1 MRTRLLTAASIACF
15 AATVFAQ
22 EQADPKTLIPSA
34 TLNAIA
40 QRVSGAQARNH
51 VLEMCPFERN
61 RPEAEYLSGTYRESL
76 YAEKTAKEYGFS
88 DVHIEK
94 FPLGSK
100 QWDGEMGELWVTEP
114 GPVQLITRYRDIA
127 TTLATGSR
135 SADVTA
141 ELVYVGQG
149 NSAADYA
156 GKDVKGKIVLASGA
170 VGAAHNLAVRQFG
183 AEGVV
188 SFFNGTGKPIDRP
201 DQMGWSGI
209 QASADPAVRTTWGF
223 ILSLRMGLDLLGRL
237 EKHQKVM
244 VHAKVKAAE
253 YDAPMNVVVAT
264 IPGDGSTNEE
274 FHFTSHLFE
283 GIAKQGANDNCGGPA
298 TQLEAGRA
306 WIEMIKDGT
315 LPKPKRTIRFL
326 WVPEISGTTAYL
338 RAHPELGQH
347 VVASVSMDMVGA
359 NQTINKNSLHLN
371 QTMYSIPSII
381 NDVSRQFF
389 EYVGETNREKLHNRR
404 NGYAFQNPI
413 IDPSGTRDPFNYNIE
428 KFYGSS
434 DHQVHLDWNPRIP
447 AVQFGNWPDAVYH
460 SSDDAPANQDPT
472 QMKRAAFLMIAVG
485 SVFTNS
491 GPGDTMAVAG
501 VALSYAQQRIAADVR
516 DAMAFVNNSAAVDLN
531 ENYKEA
537 LNLVKWAYWREKVD
551 VRSAG
556 SLAIGDKAAIADV
569 NALADTLSVGE
580 TADTARVKLAY
591 KSAATRLK
599 VAYTDVPALSAA
611 EEAAAKLI
619 PVKKPVDPN
628 APAPS
633 AGSGQAGRGGGAG
646 GGGGQAGA
654 PAPGAPPAP
663 PTLTGYY
670 TQEANNFADGVR
682 SILDVRNAIAAE
694 FGPVPVE
701 NVVNY
706 FRNLERQGTW
716 TIK

>member
-1 MRTRLLTAASIACF
+1 MSRRF
-15 AATVFAQ
+15 AIATVAAAVCASAALFAQ
-22 EQADPKTLIPSA
+22 AQADPKTLIPSA

-40 QRVSGAQARNH
+40 QRVSGAQAHNH

-61 RPEAEYLSGTYRESL
+61 RPAEEYTGGIYRESA
-76 YAEKTAKEYGFS
+76 YAEKTAKQYGFS
-88 DVHIEK
+88 DVHVEQ
-94 FPLGSK
+94 FPLGAK

-114 GPVQLITRYRDIA
+114 GPAQLITRYRDVA

-141 ELVYVGQG
+141 ELVYVGRG
-149 NSAADYA
+149 DTAADYT
-156 GKDVKGKIVLASGA
+156 GKDVKGKIVLTSGV
-170 VGAAHNLAVRQFG
+170 VGPAHNLAVRQFG

-188 SFFNGTGKPIDRP
+188 SFGNATGKPIDRP

-209 QASADPAVRTTWGF
+209 QPSNDPSVRTTWGF

-237 EKHQKVM
+237 ERHQHVM
-244 VHAKVKAAE
+244 LHAIVKAAE

-274 FHFTSHLFE
+274 FHFTAHLFE

-315 LPKPKRTIRFL
+315 MPKPKRTVRFL
-326 WVPEISGTTAYL
+326 WVPEISGTRAYL
-338 RAHPELGQH
+338 LAHPELGQH
-347 VVASVSMDMVGA
+347 VVASISTDMVGA
-359 NQTINKNSLHLN
+359 NQTINHNSLHLN

-389 EYVGETNREKLHNRR
+389 EYVGETNREKLHNRA

-428 KFYGSS
+428 KFYGAS

-460 SSDDAPANQDPT
+460 SSDDSPANQDPT
-472 QMKRAAFLMIAVG
+472 QMKRAAFLMIAAG
-485 SVFTNS
+485 SVFANS
-491 GPGDTMAVAG
+491 GPDDVMAIAG

-516 DAMAFVNNSAAVDLN
+516 DAMALINGSQAATLN

-537 LNLVKWAYWREKVD
+537 LNLVKWAYWRESID

-556 SLAIGDKAAIADV
+556 SLAIGNKAAIADV
-569 NALADTLSVGE
+569 NALADTLAGGE
-580 TADTARVKLAY
+580 AADTARVKLAY
-591 KSAATRLK
+591 KSAATRLR
-599 VAYTDVPALSAA
+599 VTYAEVPALSAA
-611 EEAAAKLI
+611 EQAAAKLV
-619 PVKKPVDPN
+619 PSRKPADPN
-628 APAPS
+628 APAP
-633 AGSGQAGRGGGAG
+633 GRGGLG
-646 GGGGQAGA
+646 
-654 PAPGAPPAP
+654 APGAAPPGAVAQ

-670 TQEANNFADGVR
+670 TQEANNFANGTR
-682 SILDVRNAIAAE
+682 SILDIRNAIAAE

-701 NVVNY
+701 TVVNY
-706 FRNLERQGTW
+706 FRNLERAGTW
-716 TIK
+716 TIR

>member
-1 MRTRLLTAASIACF
+1 MKSARFAVAVAFAASTAAL
-15 AATVFAQ
+15 FAQ
-22 EQADPKTLIPSA
+22 EQADPKTLIASA
-34 TLNAIA
+34 TLNSIA
-40 QRVSGAQARNH
+40 QHVSGAQARNH

-61 RPEAEYLSGTYRESL
+61 RPAEEYLSGTYRESL

-94 FPLGSK
+94 FPLGAK

-114 GPVQLITRYRDIA
+114 GPAQLITRYRDIA

-149 NSAADYA
+149 NSPADYA
-156 GKDVKGKIVLASGA
+156 GKDVKGKIVLTSGA

-188 SFFNGTGKPIDRP
+188 SFFNGTGKPVDRP

-209 QASADPAVRTTWGF
+209 QASNDPAVRTTWGF

-237 EKHQKVM
+237 ERHQKVM
-244 VHAKVKAAE
+244 MHAIVKAAE

-274 FHFTSHLFE
+274 FHFTAHLFE

-315 LPKPKRTIRFL
+315 LPKPKRTVRFL

-338 RAHPELGQH
+338 RAHPELGEH
-347 VVASVSMDMVGA
+347 VVASVSTDMVGA
-359 NQTINKNSLHLN
+359 NQTINHNSLHLN

-428 KFYGSS
+428 KFYGAS

-460 SSDDAPANQDPT
+460 SSDDSPANQDPT

-485 SVFTNS
+485 SVFANS
-491 GPGDTMAVAG
+491 GPNDVMPVAG
-501 VALSYAQQRIAADVR
+501 VALSYAQQRIAADLR
-516 DAMAFVNNSAAVDLN
+516 DAMAFISSATA
-531 ENYKEA
+531 ETYAESYKEA
-537 LNLVKWAYWREKVD
+537 LNLVKQAYVRERLD
-551 VRSAG
+551 VRSAAT
-556 SLAIGDKAAIADV
+556 LAIGDNGVTAEV
-569 NALADTLSVGE
+569 NALADTLTASE
-580 TADTARVKLAY
+580 TADTARVELAA
-591 KSAATRLK
+591 KAAATRLK
-599 VAYTDVPALSAA
+599 TAFTDAPVLTAA
-611 EEAAAKLI
+611 EQAAAKLI
-619 PVKKPVDPN
+619 PTRVTNP
-628 APAPS
+628 PA
-633 AGSGQAGRGGGAG
+633 AQGGRGAGAG
-646 GGGGQAGA
+646 PGA
-654 PAPGAPPAP
+654 PAAAPAG

-670 TQEANNFADGVR
+670 TQEARNFADGQR
-682 SILDVRNAIAAE
+682 SILDIRNAVAAE
-694 FGPVPVE
+694 FGPVSIDA
-701 NVVNY
+701 VVN
-706 FRNLERQGTW
+706 FSRAAERAGQY
-716 TIK
+716 TIAAK

>member
-1 MRTRLLTAASIACF
+1 MKSARLAAALAVAMFS
-15 AATVFAQ
+15 AALLAQ
-22 EQADPKTLIPSA
+22 EQADPKTLIASA

-40 QRVSGAQARNH
+40 QHVSGAQARNH

-61 RPEAEYLSGTYRESL
+61 RPAEEYASGTYRESR

-94 FPLGSK
+94 FPLASTGSGPAAK
-100 QWDGEMGELWVTEP
+100 QWDGEMGEVWMTEP
-114 GPVQLITRYRDIA
+114 GPPALITRYRDIA
-127 TTLATGSR
+127 TTLASGSR
-135 SADVTA
+135 NADVTA
-141 ELVYVGQG
+141 ELVYVGRG
-149 NSAADYA
+149 DTAVDYA
-156 GKDVKGKIVLASGA
+156 GKDVRGKIVLASGA
-170 VGAAHNLAVRQFG
+170 VGAVHNIAVRQFG
-183 AEGVV
+183 AEGVL
-188 SFFNGTGKPIDRP
+188 SYANATGKPIDRP

-209 QASADPAVRTTWGF
+209 NAGSDPAARTTWGF
-223 ILSLRMGLDLLGRL
+223 VLSLRMGLSLLDRL
-237 EKHQKVM
+237 ERHQKVM
-244 VHAKVKAAE
+244 IRALVKATE

-274 FHFTSHLFE
+274 FHFTAHLFE

-315 LPKPKRTIRFL
+315 LPKPKRTVRFL

-338 RAHPELGQH
+338 RAHPDLGEH
-347 VVASVSMDMVGA
+347 VVASVSTDMVGA
-359 NQTINKNSLHLN
+359 NQTINHNSLHLN

-428 KFYGSS
+428 KFYGAS

-460 SSDDAPANQDPT
+460 SSDDSPANQDPT
-472 QMKRAAFLMIAVG
+472 QMKRVGVIMIAVG
-485 SVFTNS
+485 AVFANS
-491 GPGDTMAVAG
+491 GPNETMAVAG
-501 VALSYAQQRIAADVR
+501 VALSYAQQRIAADMR
-516 DAMAFVNNSAAVDLN
+516 DAMAFINNSDPEIVH

-537 LNLVKWAYWREKVD
+537 LNLVKWAYWRERTD

-556 SLAIGDKAAIADV
+556 TLALGNKAVIAEV
-569 NALADTLSVGE
+569 NALADTL
-580 TADTARVKLAY
+580 TASEGADIARVQLAY
-591 KSAATRLK
+591 KSAAARMKKNAVLE
-599 VAYTDVPALSAA
+599 PLLRQA
-611 EEAAAKLI
+611 EQDAAKMI
-619 PVKKPVDPN
+619 PSRVATPV
-628 APAPS
+628 A
-633 AGSGQAGRGGGAG
+633 AGRAGGAG
-646 GGGGQAGA
+646 PAGA
-654 PAPGAPPAP
+654 PAAPAA

-670 TQEANNFADGVR
+670 TQEARNFTDGVR
-682 SILDVRNAIAAE
+682 SVLDIRNAISAE

-701 NVVNY
+701 SVVNF
-706 FRNLERQGTW
+706 FRNGERQGQYTV
-716 TIK
+716 TVK

>member
-1 MRTRLLTAASIACF
+1 MKSSRFTLALILAVSGAAL
-15 AATVFAQ
+15 VAQ
-22 EQADPKTLIPSA
+22 EQADPKTLIASA
-34 TLNAIA
+34 TLNSIA
-40 QRVSGAQARNH
+40 QHISGAQARNH

-61 RPEAEYLSGTYRESL
+61 RPAEEYTSGTYRESL

-88 DVHIEK
+88 DVHIER
-94 FPLGSK
+94 FPLGAK

-114 GPVQLITRYRDIA
+114 GPAQLVTRYRDIA

-141 ELVYVGQG
+141 ELIYVGRG
-149 NSAADYA
+149 DTAADYA
-156 GKDVKGKIVLASGA
+156 GKDVKGKIVLASGP

-223 ILSLRMGLDLLGRL
+223 ILSLRMGLDLLAKIER
-237 EKHQKVM
+237 HQKVM
-244 VHAKVKAAE
+244 VHAIVKAAE

-274 FHFTSHLFE
+274 FHFTAHLFE

-315 LPKPKRTIRFL
+315 LPKPKRTVRFL

-338 RAHPELGQH
+338 RAHPDLGQH
-347 VVASVSMDMVGA
+347 VVASVSTDMVGA
-359 NQTINKNSLHLN
+359 NQSINHNSLHLN

-404 NGYAFQNPI
+404 NGYAFQNPM

-460 SSDDAPANQDPT
+460 SSDDSPANQDPT
-472 QMKRAAFLMIAVG
+472 QMKRAAFLMVTVG
-485 SVFTNS
+485 SVFANS
-491 GPGDTMAVAG
+491 GPNDVMAVAG
-501 VALSYAQQRIAADVR
+501 VALSYAQQRIAADLR
-516 DAMAFVNNSAAVDLN
+516 DAMAFVASATAETYA

-537 LNLVKWAYWREKVD
+537 LNLVKQAYVRERLD
-551 VRSAG
+551 VRSAAT
-556 SLAIGDKAAIADV
+556 LALGDKGVSADV
-569 NALADTLSVGE
+569 NALADTLTASE
-580 TADTARVKLAY
+580 TADTARVKLAA
-591 KSAATRLK
+591 KAAAARLK
-599 VAYTDVPALSAA
+599 TTFTDAPILTAA
-611 EEAAAKLI
+611 EQAAAKL
-619 PVKKPVDPN
+619 V
-628 APAPS
+628 PARV
-633 AGSGQAGRGGGAG
+633 AN
-646 GGGGQAGA
+646 
-654 PAPGAPPAP
+654 PPAAAAVP
-663 PTLTGYY
+663 GLASPTLTGYY
-670 TQEANNFADGVR
+670 TQEARNFTDGQR
-682 SILDVRNAIAAE
+682 SILDIRNAISAE
-694 FGPVPVE
+694 FGPVSIE
-701 NVVNY
+701 TVVNF
-706 FRNLERQGTW
+706 FRNGEKQGQY
-716 TIK
+716 TIVVK

>member
-1 MRTRLLTAASIACF
+1 MYRRLLTAAAF
-15 AATVFAQ
+15 ALAVATLAAQ

-40 QRVSGAQARNH
+40 QHVSGAQARNH

-61 RPEAEYLSGTYRESL
+61 RPAEEYLSGTYRESL

-149 NSAADYA
+149 NSAADYV
-156 GKDVKGKIVLASGA
+156 GKDVKGKIVLTSGA

-201 DQMGWSGI
+201 DQMAWSGI
-209 QASADPAVRTTWGF
+209 TASPDPTVRTTWGF
-223 ILSLRMGLDLLGRL
+223 ILSLRMGLDLLGRI

-274 FHFTSHLFE
+274 FHFTAHLFE
-283 GIAKQGANDNCGGPA
+283 GVAKQGANDNCGGPA

-326 WVPEISGTTAYL
+326 WLPEISGTTAYL
-338 RAHPELGQH
+338 RAHPDMGQH
-347 VVASVSMDMVGA
+347 VVASISTDMVGA
-359 NQTINKNSLHLN
+359 NQTINHNSLHLN
-371 QTMYSIPSII
+371 QTMYSIPSVL
-381 NDVSRQFF
+381 NDVARQFF

-413 IDPSGTRDPFNYNIE
+413 LDPSGTRDPFNYNIE

-472 QMKRAAFLMIAVG
+472 QMKRAAFLMIATG
-485 SVFTNS
+485 SIFANA
-491 GPGDTMAVAG
+491 GPGDTMAVAS
-501 VALSYAQQRIAADVR
+501 VALSYAQQRIGADVR
-516 DAMAFVNNSAAVDLN
+516 DAMAFVNNSTAAELN

-537 LNLVKWAYWREKVD
+537 LNVVKWAYWREKID

-556 SLAIGDKAAIADV
+556 SLAIGDKTAIAEV
-569 NALADTLSVGE
+569 NALSDTLATGE
-580 TADTARVKLAY
+580 TADVARVKLAY
-591 KSAATRLK
+591 RSATARLK
-599 VAYTDVPALSAA
+599 VAYVEVPVLTVA
-611 EEAAAKLI
+611 EQAAAKLI
-619 PVKKPVDPN
+619 PVKKPVDPS
-628 APAPS
+628 APP
-633 AGSGQAGRGGGAG
+633 AGRGGGAG
-646 GGGGQAGA
+646 GGGGQAA
-654 PAPGAPPAP
+654 APGAP

-670 TQEANNFADGVR
+670 TQEANNFADGTR
-682 SILDVRNAIAAE
+682 SMLDVRNAISAE

-706 FRNLERQGTW
+706 FRNLEKLGTW

>member
-1 MRTRLLTAASIACF
+1 MHAFRIGIAALLAMGGASLL
-15 AATVFAQ
+15 AQ
-22 EQADPKTLIPSA
+22 EQADPKTLIAGA
-34 TLNAIA
+34 TLDKIA
-40 QRVSGAQARNH
+40 QHISGAQARNH

-61 RPEAEYLSGTYRESL
+61 RPAEEYTSGTYRESA

-88 DVHIEK
+88 DVHIER
-94 FPLGSK
+94 FPLGGK

-114 GPVQLITRYRDIA
+114 GPPQLITRYRDIA

-141 ELVYVGQG
+141 ELVYVGRG
-149 NSAADYA
+149 DTAADYQ
-156 GKDVKGKIVLASGA
+156 GKDVKGKIVLASGP

-188 SFFNGTGKPIDRP
+188 SFFNGTGKPVDRP

-209 QASADPAVRTTWGF
+209 QASNDPNVRTTWGF

-237 EKHQKVM
+237 ERHQKVTM
-244 VHAKVKAAE
+244 HAIVKAAE

-274 FHFTSHLFE
+274 FHFTAHLFE

-315 LPKPKRTIRFL
+315 LPKPKRTVRFL
-326 WVPEISGTTAYL
+326 WIPEISGTRAYL
-338 RAHPELGQH
+338 NAHPELGQH
-347 VVASVSMDMVGA
+347 VVASISTDMVGA
-359 NQTINKNSLHLN
+359 NQSINHNSLHLN
-371 QTMYSIPSII
+371 QTMYSIPSVI

-413 IDPSGTRDPFNYNIE
+413 IDPSGTRDPFLYNIE
-428 KFYGSS
+428 KFYGAS

-460 SSDDAPANQDPT
+460 SSDDSPANQDPT
-472 QMKRAAFLMIAVG
+472 QMKRAAFLMVTVG
-485 SVFTNS
+485 SVFANA
-491 GPGDTMAVAG
+491 GPDDAMRVAG
-501 VALSYAQQRIAADVR
+501 VALSYAQQRIAADMK
-516 DAMAFVNNSAAVDLN
+516 DAMAFVNNADAAGVA
-531 ENYKEA
+531 EGYKEA
-537 LNLVKWAYWREKVD
+537 LNLVKWAYWRERTD

-556 SLAIGDKAAIADV
+556 SLALGNRAAIDNV
-569 NALADTLSVGE
+569 NALAATLDQSE
-580 TADTARVKLAY
+580 AADVARVKLAY
-591 KSAATRLK
+591 RAAATRLGQPY
-599 VAYTDVPALSAA
+599 AETPALSAA
-611 EEAAAKLI
+611 EQQAARMI
-619 PVKKPVDPN
+619 PSRNPN
-628 APAPS
+628 PPAN
-633 AGSGQAGRGGGAG
+633 AGGRGGGAG
-646 GGGGQAGA
+646 AGGGGNAAGA
-654 PAPGAPPAP
+654 AAQ
-663 PTLTGYY
+663 PTLSGYY
-670 TQEANNFADGVR
+670 TQEANNFADGQR
-682 SILDVRNAIAAE
+682 SILEIRNAISAE

-706 FRNLERQGTW
+706 FRNLERLGTW
-716 TIK
+716 NIR